1 VDVPE
6 PPGILVVDRLHER
19 FVELV
24 VTERETVLLK
34 LLREVTLMVE
44 CAATPGAV
52 ATVDGLAETP
62 KSWMWKTTVTEWE
75 RLPLTPVT
83 FRR

>member
-1 VDVPE
+1 MPE
-6 PPGILVVDRLHER
+6 PPGILLVERLHER

-34 LLREVTLMVE
+34 PLREATLIVE
-44 CAATPGAV
+44 CAVTPGAV
-52 ATVDGLAETP
+52 ATLDGLAETP
-62 KSWMWKTTVTEWE
+62 KSWMWKTTVTECE

-83 FRR
+83 VMR